1 MAAKQH
7 VLVTGVNGYL
17 GAHIVDQ
24 LVKTGY
30 RVRGTVRSGKLDLAR
45 ESNAMYGKDVEIVAA
60 DDLAFGDFTE
70 ALKGVDAVIH
80 AAAPL
85 FGRAS
90 PEEALTVREAAI
102 DGAMNILRQTEKM
115 GIKRFVL
122 VSSLATVASPDDR
135 TSLVWTDKDWI
146 EVSREQALASK
157 DPGIVYVTEKVL
169 AERAVWE
176 FADTHPHVDITTVN
190 PPYFLGPYAPN
201 FRFTDASL
209 AQMSTNNLLY
219 LLLDPAGT
227 PPIPYLPG
235 IDVRDVARATVHAL
249 TAPPTSEVGRKR
261 LLFLPHFV
269 GWPEVVEHI
278 AQERPELRARLSR
291 PARTDFQGP
300 PQKTNPL
307 DNSRAVEILK
317 LGELNDWKTTVLA
330 GVDTLVELE
339 KRFAQEGKTFH

>member
-90 PEEALTVREAAI
+90 PEEALTAAI

-227 PPIPYLPG
+227 PPIPVPPRHRRPRRRARDRPRAHGSSNFGGRAQAPPVPPPLRRLAGGRGAHRTGTPRAARAPLAARTNGLPG
-235 IDVRDVARATVHAL
+235 PAAEDKPARQLARGRD
-249 TAPPTSEVGRKR
+249 SEVGRA
-261 LLFLPHFV
+261 
-269 GWPEVVEHI
+269 E
-278 AQERPELRARLSR
+278 
-291 PARTDFQGP
+291 
-300 PQKTNPL
+300 
-307 DNSRAVEILK
+307 
-317 LGELNDWKTTVLA
+317 
-330 GVDTLVELE
+330 
-339 KRFAQEGKTFH
+339 